1 MSSKKKAEKKKV
13 APHSEAGVGGAAQP
27 AEEAVEASPAWERG
41 TVVQLFGLVGRP
53 ELNETAGVVV
63 QFDEARGRYAVTVE
77 PLDSKPMLIK
87 PTNLR
92 PWPPTDSAGVPAA
105 VDSAS
110 LPPHPFNVSG
120 EGSLAPR
127 KDTKKKDPAPET
139 QVCAHC
145 LAPDGQHGVA
155 LKACI
160 RCKAASYCGRAC
172 QTAHWRAG
180 HKQFC
185 VTPEERVPSLPPE
198 EPLRASSIN
207 GPEDTSLDR
216 ADECAI
222 CLDPLGDSGPLCALP
237 CSHKFHAACVEGL
250 RSFGIKQVCPI
261 CRVDLPPGPEQ
272 LFEEATR
279 RYFDVKRRVDRGEAS
294 WGALT
299 KAEQKEMGEVLRL
312 WRSAAEQGHA
322 AAQGLAQAEDVR
334 LEPVVL
340 VRKKGA
346 ASSKA
351 ALNFVQDQKGSG
363 AAAGGLE
370 RGQELGI
377 SRAVPAFALDGLHQ
391 HGGGLGTDGIQCG
404 AIVCSEV

>member
-1 MSSKKKAEKKKV
+1 MSSKKKAEKKEV

-77 PLDSKPMLIK
+77 PQDSKPILIK

-92 PWPPTDSAGVPAA
+92 PWPPTESADVSAA

-110 LPPHPFNVSG
+110 LPPYTLNVSG
-120 EGSLAPR
+120 EGSIAPR

-160 RCKAASYCGRAC
+160 RCKATFYCGRAC

-299 KAEQKEMGEVLRL
+299 KAKQREMDEVLRL
-312 WRSAAEQGHA
+312 LRSAAEQGHA
-322 AAQGLAQAEDVR
+322 AAQYNLGVAHAHGEGVKRDHAEAVR
-334 LEPVVL
+334 WY
-340 VRKKGA
+340 R
-346 ASSKA
+346 KA
-351 ALNFVQDQKGSG
+351 AEQGD
-363 AAAGGLE
+363 AAAQGGL
-370 RGQELGI
+370 
-377 SRAVPAFALDGLHQ
+377 
-391 HGGGLGTDGIQCG
+391 
-404 AIVCSEV
+404 